1 MKKYEI
7 VKKNDEFNDIINGG
21 KCLKNQIYHIYYMDK
36 EEELPKFGLA
46 VSKKFGNAVERNKV
60 KRQLRTLIDKYK
72 NLFPKQKN
80 YIIMV
85 RRGVKTISYSL
96 MEEHFVHLLQKG
108 FLNEKN

>member
-7 VKKNDEFNDIINGG
+7 VKKNDDFNDIINNGM
-21 KCLKNQIYHIYYMDK
+21 CLKNQFYHIYYKDH
-36 EEELPKFGLA
+36 EDDYPKFGLA

-72 NLFPKQKN
+72 NWFPKRKN

-85 RRGVKTISYSL
+85 RRGVKELSYSL
-96 MEEHFVHLLQKG
+96 MEEHFMYLLQKG